1 MKEATPYL
9 DSLVFFFFYPA
20 ELILM
25 KRSFPGRSRLGVTS
39 LAGRVAAVNTDST
52 GRDSGWLSS
61 IHK

>member
-1 MKEATPYL
+1 MKEAAPYL
-9 DSLVFFFFYPA
+9 DSLVFFFYPA

-39 LAGRVAAVNTDST
+39 LAGRFAAVNTDST

-61 IHK
+61 IRK